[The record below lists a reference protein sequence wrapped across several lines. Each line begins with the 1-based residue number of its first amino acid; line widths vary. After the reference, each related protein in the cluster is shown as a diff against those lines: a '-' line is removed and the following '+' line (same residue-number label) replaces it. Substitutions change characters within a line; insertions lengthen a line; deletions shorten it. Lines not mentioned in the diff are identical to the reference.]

1 MKAIKLALHWQMGIA
16 LILGATLGFIFCDS
30 YSAWGNVING
40 IGDIFLHAINMI
52 VIPLVFLSTVLGI
65 STMTDSKSMGRIAVK
80 TFLYFIVTAVLAAV
94 VGVIVTDVLRPGY
107 GTHKAEVDEI
117 RTSGMFEVDA
127 TDNHKFYVRK
137 KLENNTY
144 TEPKWKT
151 VGEIMSDTDGTYM
164 FGSPINKVEEFPEEI
179 MKTVESTESSTL
191 MDKIVDIVPSNIFEA
206 FSSGNILPIIF
217 FSLLLGY
224 FITKIHANR
233 QATINNVFE
242 SFNDAIMAL
251 TNFIIRF
258 APIGI
263 FAIVMVL
270 VGKQASDL
278 GALKECFR
286 NFAFFVIVVWI
297 SLIVMGG
304 IVLPIMVGLMA
315 QVSPIKH
322 LKQIYS
328 ALMVA
333 FSTSSSYSALPLII
347 SDAKEKM
354 GVSNNIASFTVPLGI
369 TFNKIGTIVY
379 ECVAVIFVAQA
390 VGMDLTVAQQVSL
403 IGASIVTVLGAPSV
417 PMAGVIT
424 LAILLAAMGLPTDY
438 IGMFMAIDILCDMPK
453 TLLNA
458 YSVSCSA
465 IIVAR
470 SEGEMLKI

>member
-1 MKAIKLALHWQMGIA
+1 MKTIKLALHWQMGIA

-107 GTHKAEVDEI
+107 GTHKAEVDAGGI
-117 RTSGMFEVDA
+117 
-127 TDNHKFYVRK
+127 
-137 KLENNTY
+137 LETAQA
-144 TEPKWKT
+144 
-151 VGEIMSDTDGTYM
+151 
-164 FGSPINKVEEFPEEI
+164 
-179 MKTVESTESSTL
+179 TESSTL

-270 VGKQASDL
+270 VGKQASDI

-315 QVSPIKH
+315 KVSPIKH

-390 VGMDLTVAQQVSL
+390 VGMDLTAAQQVSL

-424 LAILLAAMGLPTDY
+424 LAVLLAAMGLPTDY

>member
-16 LILGATLGFIFCDS
+16 LILGASLGFIFCDS
-30 YSAWGNVING
+30 YIVWGNVING

-107 GTHKAEVDEI
+107 GTHK
-117 RTSGMFEVDA
+117 TEVDA
-127 TDNHKFYVRK
+127 
-137 KLENNTY
+137 
-144 TEPKWKT
+144 
-151 VGEIMSDTDGTYM
+151 G
-164 FGSPINKVEEFPEEI
+164 EI

-224 FITKIHANR
+224 FITKINANR

-242 SFNDAIMAL
+242 SFNDAIMTL

-270 VGKQASDL
+270 VGKQASDI

-315 QVSPIKH
+315 KVSPIKH

-390 VGMDLTVAQQVSL
+390 VGMDLTAAQQVSL

-417 PMAGVIT
+417 PMAGGIT
-424 LAILLAAMGLPTDY
+424 LAVLLAAMGLPTDY

>member
-16 LILGATLGFIFCDS
+16 LILGATLGIIFCDS
-30 YSAWGNVING
+30 YSAWGNAING

-107 GTHKAEVDEI
+107 GTHKAEVDAGGI
-117 RTSGMFEVDA
+117 
-127 TDNHKFYVRK
+127 
-137 KLENNTY
+137 LETAQA
-144 TEPKWKT
+144 
-151 VGEIMSDTDGTYM
+151 
-164 FGSPINKVEEFPEEI
+164 
-179 MKTVESTESSTL
+179 TESSTL

-224 FITKIHANR
+224 FITKIRGNR

-242 SFNDAIMAL
+242 SFSDAIMAL
-251 TNFIIRF
+251 TNFIIRL
-258 APIGI
+258 APLGI

-315 QVSPIKH
+315 KVSPIKH

-390 VGMDLTVAQQVSL
+390 VGMDLTAAQQVSL

-424 LAILLAAMGLPTDY
+424 LAVLLAAMGLPTDY

>member
-30 YSAWGNVING
+30 YSTWGNVING

-107 GTHKAEVDEI
+107 GTHK
-117 RTSGMFEVDA
+117 TEVDA
-127 TDNHKFYVRK
+127 
-137 KLENNTY
+137 
-144 TEPKWKT
+144 
-151 VGEIMSDTDGTYM
+151 G
-164 FGSPINKVEEFPEEI
+164 EI
-179 MKTVESTESSTL
+179 MKTVESAESSTL

-242 SFNDAIMAL
+242 SFNEAIMVL

-258 APIGI
+258 APVGI

-270 VGKQASDL
+270 VGKQASDI

-315 QVSPIKH
+315 KVSPIKH

-390 VGMDLTVAQQVSL
+390 VGMDLTAAQQVSL

-424 LAILLAAMGLPTDY
+424 LAVLLAAMGLPTDY

>member
-16 LILGATLGFIFCDS
+16 LILGATLGIIFCDS

-80 TFLYFIVTAVLAAV
+80 TFLYFIVTAVLAAA
-94 VGVIVTDVLRPGY
+94 VGVIVADVLRPGY
-107 GTHKAEVDEI
+107 GTHKAEVDAGGI
-117 RTSGMFEVDA
+117 
-127 TDNHKFYVRK
+127 
-137 KLENNTY
+137 LETAQA
-144 TEPKWKT
+144 
-151 VGEIMSDTDGTYM
+151 
-164 FGSPINKVEEFPEEI
+164 
-179 MKTVESTESSTL
+179 TESSTL
-191 MDKIVDIVPSNIFEA
+191 MDIIVDIVPSNIFEA

-224 FITKIHANR
+224 FITKIRGNR

-242 SFNDAIMAL
+242 SFSDAIIAL
-251 TNFIIRF
+251 TNFIIRL
-258 APIGI
+258 APLGI

-315 QVSPIKH
+315 KVSPIKH

-390 VGMDLTVAQQVSL
+390 VGMDLTAAQQVSL

-424 LAILLAAMGLPTDY
+424 LAVLLAAMGLPTDY

-470 SEGEMLKI
+470 SEGEILKI

>member
-30 YSAWGNVING
+30 YSVWGNVING

-52 VIPLVFLSTVLGI
+52 VIPLVFLSTVLGV

-107 GTHKAEVDEI
+107 GTHKAEVD
-117 RTSGMFEVDA
+117 A
-127 TDNHKFYVRK
+127 
-137 KLENNTY
+137 
-144 TEPKWKT
+144 
-151 VGEIMSDTDGTYM
+151 GEILETAQA
-164 FGSPINKVEEFPEEI
+164 
-179 MKTVESTESSTL
+179 TESSTL

-206 FSSGNILPIIF
+206 FSYGNILPIIF

-233 QATINNVFE
+233 QATINNIFE
-242 SFNDAIMAL
+242 SFNDTIMAL

-258 APIGI
+258 APLGI

-270 VGKQASDL
+270 VGKQASDI
-278 GALKECFR
+278 GALKDCFR

-315 QVSPIKH
+315 KVSPIKH

-379 ECVAVIFVAQA
+379 ECVAVMFVAQA
-390 VGMDLTVAQQVSL
+390 VGMDLTATQQVSL

-424 LAILLAAMGLPTDY
+424 LAVLLTAMGLPADY

-470 SEGEMLKI
+470 SEGEILKI

>member
-1 MKAIKLALHWQMGIA
+1 MKALKLALHWQMGIA
-16 LILGATLGFIFCDS
+16 LILGTTLGFIFCDS
-30 YSAWGNVING
+30 YSVWGNVING
-40 IGDIFLHAINMI
+40 VGDIFLHAINMI

-80 TFLYFIVTAVLAAV
+80 TFLYFIVTAVLAAI

-107 GTHKAEVDEI
+107 GTHKAEVD
-117 RTSGMFEVDA
+117 
-127 TDNHKFYVRK
+127 
-137 KLENNTY
+137 
-144 TEPKWKT
+144 
-151 VGEIMSDTDGTYM
+151 VGEILETAQA
-164 FGSPINKVEEFPEEI
+164 I
-179 MKTVESTESSTL
+179 ESSTL
-191 MDKIVDIVPSNIFEA
+191 MDKIVNIVPSNIFEA

-251 TNFIIRF
+251 TNFIIRL
-258 APIGI
+258 APLGI

-315 QVSPIKH
+315 KVSPIKH

-390 VGMDLTVAQQVSL
+390 VGVDLTTTQQISL

-424 LAILLAAMGLPTDY
+424 LAVLLAAMGLPTDY

-470 SEGEMLKI
+470 SEGEKLRI

>member
-30 YSAWGNVING
+30 YSVWGNVING

-107 GTHKAEVDEI
+107 GTYK
-117 RTSGMFEVDA
+117 TEVDA
-127 TDNHKFYVRK
+127 
-137 KLENNTY
+137 
-144 TEPKWKT
+144 
-151 VGEIMSDTDGTYM
+151 G
-164 FGSPINKVEEFPEEI
+164 EI

-217 FSLLLGY
+217 FSLLFGY
-224 FITKIHANR
+224 FITKIHTNR

-242 SFNDAIMAL
+242 SFNDAIMTM

-258 APIGI
+258 APLGI

-315 QVSPIKH
+315 KVSPIKH

-390 VGMDLTVAQQVSL
+390 VGIDLTAAQQVSL

-424 LAILLAAMGLPTDY
+424 LAVLLAAMGLPTDY

>member
-1 MKAIKLALHWQMGIA
+1 MGIA

-30 YSAWGNVING
+30 YSVWGNVING

-107 GTHKAEVDEI
+107 GTHKAEVDA
-117 RTSGMFEVDA
+117 G
-127 TDNHKFYVRK
+127 
-137 KLENNTY
+137 
-144 TEPKWKT
+144 
-151 VGEIMSDTDGTYM
+151 
-164 FGSPINKVEEFPEEI
+164 EI
-179 MKTVESTESSTL
+179 MKTVESAESSTL

-206 FSSGNILPIIF
+206 FSLGNILPIIF
-217 FSLLLGY
+217 FSLLFGY

-270 VGKQASDL
+270 VGKQASDI

-315 QVSPIKH
+315 KVSPIKH

-390 VGMDLTVAQQVSL
+390 VGMDLTAAQQVSL

-424 LAILLAAMGLPTDY
+424 LAVLLAAMGLPTDY

>member
-16 LILGATLGFIFCDS
+16 LILGASLGFIFCDS
-30 YSAWGNVING
+30 YSVWGNVING
-40 IGDIFLHAINMI
+40 LGDIFLHAINMI

-94 VGVIVTDVLRPGY
+94 VGVIVADVLHPGY
-107 GTHKAEVDEI
+107 GTRK
-117 RTSGMFEVDA
+117 
-127 TDNHKFYVRK
+127 TDVEAAKI
-137 KLENNTY
+137 LETAQA
-144 TEPKWKT
+144 
-151 VGEIMSDTDGTYM
+151 
-164 FGSPINKVEEFPEEI
+164 
-179 MKTVESTESSTL
+179 TESPTIV
-191 MDKIVDIVPSNIFEA
+191 DKIVDIVPSNIFDA

-224 FITKIHANR
+224 FITKIHTDR
-233 QATINNVFE
+233 QAVINNMFD
-242 SFNDAIMAL
+242 SFNDVIMSL
-251 TNFIIRF
+251 TTFIIRF
-258 APIGI
+258 APLGI
-263 FAIVMVL
+263 FASLMVL
-270 VGKQASDL
+270 VGKQASDI

-304 IVLPIMVGLMA
+304 IVLPVMVGLLA
-315 QVSPIKH
+315 EVSPIKH

-333 FSTSSSYSALPLII
+333 FSTSSSYSALPLIVC
-347 SDAKEKM
+347 DAKEKM

-390 VGMDLTVAQQVSL
+390 VGMDMTMAQQVSL

-424 LAILLAAMGLPTDY
+424 LAGLLAAMGLPTDY
-438 IGMFMAIDILCDMPK
+438 IGMFMAIDVLCDMPK

-465 IIVAR
+465 IIIAR
-470 SEGEMLKI
+470 SEGEMLRI

>member
-16 LILGATLGFIFCDS
+16 LMLGASLGLIFCDS
-30 YSAWGNVING
+30 YNIWGNVING

-107 GTHKAEVDEI
+107 GTHK
-117 RTSGMFEVDA
+117 TEVDA
-127 TDNHKFYVRK
+127 
-137 KLENNTY
+137 
-144 TEPKWKT
+144 
-151 VGEIMSDTDGTYM
+151 G
-164 FGSPINKVEEFPEEI
+164 EI

-224 FITKIHANR
+224 FITKIQANR

-270 VGKQASDL
+270 VGKQASDI
-278 GALKECFR
+278 GALKDCFR

-315 QVSPIKH
+315 KVSPIKH

-390 VGMDLTVAQQVSL
+390 VGIDLTAAQQVSL

-424 LAILLAAMGLPTDY
+424 LAVLLAAMGLPTDY

>member
-1 MKAIKLALHWQMGIA
+1 MKTIKLALHWQMGIA

-30 YSAWGNVING
+30 YSIWGNVVDG

-107 GTHKAEVDEI
+107 GTHK
-117 RTSGMFEVDA
+117 TEVDA
-127 TDNHKFYVRK
+127 
-137 KLENNTY
+137 
-144 TEPKWKT
+144 
-151 VGEIMSDTDGTYM
+151 G
-164 FGSPINKVEEFPEEI
+164 EI
-179 MKTVESTESSTL
+179 MKTVESAETSTL
-191 MDKIVDIVPSNIFEA
+191 MDKIVDIVPRNIFEA

-270 VGKQASDL
+270 VGKQASDI

-315 QVSPIKH
+315 KVSPIKH

-390 VGMDLTVAQQVSL
+390 VGMDLTAAQQVSL

-424 LAILLAAMGLPTDY
+424 LAVLLAAMGLPTDY

>member
-16 LILGATLGFIFCDS
+16 LILGATLGIIFCDS

-94 VGVIVTDVLRPGY
+94 VGVVVADVLRPGY
-107 GTHKAEVDEI
+107 GTHKAEVDAGGI
-117 RTSGMFEVDA
+117 
-127 TDNHKFYVRK
+127 
-137 KLENNTY
+137 LETAQA
-144 TEPKWKT
+144 
-151 VGEIMSDTDGTYM
+151 
-164 FGSPINKVEEFPEEI
+164 
-179 MKTVESTESSTL
+179 TESLTL
-191 MDKIVDIVPSNIFEA
+191 MDKFVDIVPSNIFEA
-206 FSSGNILPIIF
+206 FSSGEILPIIF

-233 QATINNVFE
+233 QASINNVFE

-263 FAIVMVL
+263 FAIIMVL
-270 VGKQASDL
+270 VGKQASDI

-315 QVSPIKH
+315 KVSPIKH

-390 VGMDLTVAQQVSL
+390 VGIDLTATQQVSL

-424 LAILLAAMGLPTDY
+424 LAVLLAAMGLPTDY

-470 SEGEMLKI
+470 SEGEILKI

>member
-16 LILGATLGFIFCDS
+16 LILGASLGFIFCDS
-30 YSAWGNVING
+30 YSVWGNVING
-40 IGDIFLHAINMI
+40 VGDIFLHAINMI

-94 VGVIVTDVLRPGY
+94 VGVMVTDVLRPGY
-107 GTHKAEVDEI
+107 GTYKAEVD
-117 RTSGMFEVDA
+117 A
-127 TDNHKFYVRK
+127 
-137 KLENNTY
+137 
-144 TEPKWKT
+144 
-151 VGEIMSDTDGTYM
+151 GEIL
-164 FGSPINKVEEFPEEI
+164 
-179 MKTVESTESSTL
+179 KTAQATESSTL

-233 QATINNVFE
+233 QATVNNVFE

-258 APIGI
+258 APLGI
-263 FAIVMVL
+263 FAIVMEL
-270 VGKQASDL
+270 VGKQASDI

-286 NFAFFVIVVWI
+286 NFALFVIVVWI

-315 QVSPIKH
+315 KVSPIKH

-390 VGMDLTVAQQVSL
+390 VGVDLTAAQQISL

-424 LAILLAAMGLPTDY
+424 LAVLLAAMGLPTDY

-470 SEGEMLKI
+470 SEGEMLRI

>member
-1 MKAIKLALHWQMGIA
+1 MKAIRLALHWQMGIA
-16 LILGATLGFIFCDS
+16 LILGATLGLIFCDS
-30 YSAWGNVING
+30 YSAWGHVING

-107 GTHKAEVDEI
+107 GTHK
-117 RTSGMFEVDA
+117 TEVDA
-127 TDNHKFYVRK
+127 
-137 KLENNTY
+137 
-144 TEPKWKT
+144 
-151 VGEIMSDTDGTYM
+151 G
-164 FGSPINKVEEFPEEI
+164 EI
-179 MKTVESTESSTL
+179 MKTVESAESSTL

-242 SFNDAIMAL
+242 SFNEAIMVL

-258 APIGI
+258 APVGI

-270 VGKQASDL
+270 VGKQASDI

-304 IVLPIMVGLMA
+304 IVLPIMVGLIA
-315 QVSPIKH
+315 KVSPIKH

-390 VGMDLTVAQQVSL
+390 VGMDLTAAQQVSL

-424 LAILLAAMGLPTDY
+424 LAVLLAAMGLPTDY
-438 IGMFMAIDILCDMPK
+438 IGMFMAVDILCDMPK

-470 SEGEMLKI
+470 SEGENLKI

>member
-1 MKAIKLALHWQMGIA
+1 MGIA
-16 LILGATLGFIFCDS
+16 LILGATLGIIFCDS

-107 GTHKAEVDEI
+107 GTHK
-117 RTSGMFEVDA
+117 TEVDA
-127 TDNHKFYVRK
+127 
-137 KLENNTY
+137 
-144 TEPKWKT
+144 
-151 VGEIMSDTDGTYM
+151 G
-164 FGSPINKVEEFPEEI
+164 EI
-179 MKTVESTESSTL
+179 MKTVESAESSTL

-242 SFNDAIMAL
+242 SFNEAIMFL

-258 APIGI
+258 APLGI

-270 VGKQASDL
+270 VGKQASDI

-315 QVSPIKH
+315 KVSPIKH

-390 VGMDLTVAQQVSL
+390 VGIDLTAAQQISL

-424 LAILLAAMGLPTDY
+424 LAVLLTAMGLPTDY

>member
-1 MKAIKLALHWQMGIA
+1 MKTIKLALHWQMGIA

-30 YSAWGNVING
+30 YSIWGNVING

-107 GTHKAEVDEI
+107 GTHK
-117 RTSGMFEVDA
+117 TEVDA
-127 TDNHKFYVRK
+127 
-137 KLENNTY
+137 
-144 TEPKWKT
+144 
-151 VGEIMSDTDGTYM
+151 G
-164 FGSPINKVEEFPEEI
+164 EI
-179 MKTVESTESSTL
+179 MKTVESAESSTL

-270 VGKQASDL
+270 VGKQASDI

-304 IVLPIMVGLMA
+304 IVLPIMVELMA
-315 QVSPIKH
+315 KVSPIKH

-390 VGMDLTVAQQVSL
+390 VGIDLTATQQVSL

-424 LAILLAAMGLPTDY
+424 LAVLLAAMGLPTDY

>member
-16 LILGATLGFIFCDS
+16 LILRATLGIIFCDS

-80 TFLYFIVTAVLAAV
+80 TFLYFIVTAVLAAA
-94 VGVIVTDVLRPGY
+94 VGVIVADVLRPGY
-107 GTHKAEVDEI
+107 GTHKAEVDAGGI
-117 RTSGMFEVDA
+117 
-127 TDNHKFYVRK
+127 
-137 KLENNTY
+137 LETAQA
-144 TEPKWKT
+144 
-151 VGEIMSDTDGTYM
+151 
-164 FGSPINKVEEFPEEI
+164 
-179 MKTVESTESSTL
+179 TESSTL
-191 MDKIVDIVPSNIFEA
+191 MDIIVDIVPSNIFEA

-224 FITKIHANR
+224 FITKIRGNR

-242 SFNDAIMAL
+242 SFSDAIMAL
-251 TNFIIRF
+251 TNFIIRL
-258 APIGI
+258 APLGI

-315 QVSPIKH
+315 KVSPIKH

-333 FSTSSSYSALPLII
+333 FSTSSSYSALPLVI

-390 VGMDLTVAQQVSL
+390 VGMDLTAAQQVSL
-403 IGASIVTVLGAPSV
+403 IGASIVTVLGATSV
-417 PMAGVIT
+417 PMAGVIA
-424 LAILLAAMGLPTDY
+424 LAVLLAAMGLPTDY

-470 SEGEMLKI
+470 SEGEILKI

>member
-1 MKAIKLALHWQMGIA
+1 MRAIKLALHWQMGIA

-107 GTHKAEVDEI
+107 GTHK
-117 RTSGMFEVDA
+117 TGVDA
-127 TDNHKFYVRK
+127 
-137 KLENNTY
+137 
-144 TEPKWKT
+144 
-151 VGEIMSDTDGTYM
+151 G
-164 FGSPINKVEEFPEEI
+164 EI
-179 MKTVESTESSTL
+179 MKTVESAESSTL

-242 SFNDAIMAL
+242 SFNEAIMVL

-258 APIGI
+258 APVGI

-270 VGKQASDL
+270 VGKQASDI

-315 QVSPIKH
+315 KVSPIKH

-354 GVSNNIASFTVPLGI
+354 GVSNNIASFTVPMGI
-369 TFNKIGTIVY
+369 TFNKIGTIIY

-390 VGMDLTVAQQVSL
+390 VGIDLTAVQQVSL

-424 LAILLAAMGLPTDY
+424 LAILLKAMDLPTDF

>member
-16 LILGATLGFIFCDS
+16 LILGASLGFIFCDS
-30 YSAWGNVING
+30 YSIWGNVING

-107 GTHKAEVDEI
+107 GTYKAEVDA
-117 RTSGMFEVDA
+117 RDFVKDEVLDFRLT
-127 TDNHKFYVRK
+127 TDVV
-137 KLENNTY
+137 LNNGIAIPKGTIVEGY
-144 TEPKWKT
+144 INRATEP
-151 VGEIMSDTDGTYM
+151 
-164 FGSPINKVEEFPEEI
+164 
-179 MKTVESTESSTL
+179 STL

-233 QATINNVFE
+233 QATINDVFE
-242 SFNDAIMAL
+242 SFSDAIMAL
-251 TNFIIRF
+251 TNFIIRL
-258 APIGI
+258 APLGI

-315 QVSPIKH
+315 KVSPIKH

-390 VGMDLTVAQQVSL
+390 VGVDLTTTQQISL

-424 LAILLAAMGLPTDY
+424 LAVLLAAMGLPTDY

-470 SEGEMLKI
+470 SE

>member
-16 LILGATLGFIFCDS
+16 LILGATLGIIFCDS

-80 TFLYFIVTAVLAAV
+80 TFLYFIVTAVLAAA
-94 VGVIVTDVLRPGY
+94 VGVIVADVLRPGY
-107 GTHKAEVDEI
+107 GTHKAEVDAGGI
-117 RTSGMFEVDA
+117 
-127 TDNHKFYVRK
+127 
-137 KLENNTY
+137 LETAQA
-144 TEPKWKT
+144 
-151 VGEIMSDTDGTYM
+151 
-164 FGSPINKVEEFPEEI
+164 
-179 MKTVESTESSTL
+179 TESSTL
-191 MDKIVDIVPSNIFEA
+191 MDIIVDIVPSNIFEA

-224 FITKIHANR
+224 FITKIRGNR

-242 SFNDAIMAL
+242 SFSDAIIAL
-251 TNFIIRF
+251 TNFIIRL
-258 APIGI
+258 APLGI

-315 QVSPIKH
+315 KVSPIKH

-390 VGMDLTVAQQVSL
+390 VGMDLTAAQQVSL
-403 IGASIVTVLGAPSV
+403 IGASIVTVLSAPSV

-424 LAILLAAMGLPTDY
+424 LAVLLAAMGLPTDY

-470 SEGEMLKI
+470 SEGEILKI

>member
-1 MKAIKLALHWQMGIA
+1 MGIA

-30 YSAWGNVING
+30 YSVWGNVING
-40 IGDIFLHAINMI
+40 IGNIFLHAINMI

-94 VGVIVTDVLRPGY
+94 VGVIVTDALRPGY
-107 GTHKAEVDEI
+107 GTHK
-117 RTSGMFEVDA
+117 TEVDA
-127 TDNHKFYVRK
+127 
-137 KLENNTY
+137 
-144 TEPKWKT
+144 
-151 VGEIMSDTDGTYM
+151 G
-164 FGSPINKVEEFPEEI
+164 EI

-224 FITKIHANR
+224 FITKIHSTR
-233 QATINNVFE
+233 QATINNIFE

-270 VGKQASDL
+270 VGKQASNI

-315 QVSPIKH
+315 KVSPIKH

-390 VGMDLTVAQQVSL
+390 VGMDLTAAQQVSL

-424 LAILLAAMGLPTDY
+424 LAVLLAAMGLPTDY

>member
-1 MKAIKLALHWQMGIA
+1 MGIA

-107 GTHKAEVDEI
+107 GTHKAEVDA
-117 RTSGMFEVDA
+117 G
-127 TDNHKFYVRK
+127 
-137 KLENNTY
+137 
-144 TEPKWKT
+144 
-151 VGEIMSDTDGTYM
+151 
-164 FGSPINKVEEFPEEI
+164 EI

-263 FAIVMVL
+263 FAIVMAL
-270 VGKQASDL
+270 VGKQASDI

-315 QVSPIKH
+315 KVSPIKH

-390 VGMDLTVAQQVSL
+390 VGIDLTATQQVSL

-424 LAILLAAMGLPTDY
+424 LAVLLAAMGLPTDY

>member
-40 IGDIFLHAINMI
+40 VGDIFLHAINMI

-107 GTHKAEVDEI
+107 GTHK
-117 RTSGMFEVDA
+117 TEVDA
-127 TDNHKFYVRK
+127 
-137 KLENNTY
+137 
-144 TEPKWKT
+144 
-151 VGEIMSDTDGTYM
+151 G
-164 FGSPINKVEEFPEEI
+164 EI

-270 VGKQASDL
+270 VGKQASDI

-315 QVSPIKH
+315 KVSPIKH

-354 GVSNNIASFTVPLGI
+354 GVSNNIVSFTVPLGI

-390 VGMDLTVAQQVSL
+390 VGIDLTAAQQVSL

-424 LAILLAAMGLPTDY
+424 LAVLLAAMGLPTDY

>member
-1 MKAIKLALHWQMGIA
+1 MSSMKAIKLALHWQMGIA

-30 YSAWGNVING
+30 YNAWGNVING

-107 GTHKAEVDEI
+107 GTHK
-117 RTSGMFEVDA
+117 TEVDA
-127 TDNHKFYVRK
+127 
-137 KLENNTY
+137 
-144 TEPKWKT
+144 
-151 VGEIMSDTDGTYM
+151 G
-164 FGSPINKVEEFPEEI
+164 EI
-179 MKTVESTESSTL
+179 MKTVESAESSTL

-270 VGKQASDL
+270 VGKQASDI

-315 QVSPIKH
+315 KVSPIKH

-390 VGMDLTVAQQVSL
+390 VGIDLTATQQVSL

-424 LAILLAAMGLPTDY
+424 LAVLLAAMGLPTDY

>member
-16 LILGATLGFIFCDS
+16 LILGATLGIIFCDS

-80 TFLYFIVTAVLAAV
+80 TFLYFIVTAVLAAA
-94 VGVIVTDVLRPGY
+94 VGVIVADVLRPGY
-107 GTHKAEVDEI
+107 GTHKAEVDAGRI
-117 RTSGMFEVDA
+117 
-127 TDNHKFYVRK
+127 
-137 KLENNTY
+137 LETAQA
-144 TEPKWKT
+144 
-151 VGEIMSDTDGTYM
+151 
-164 FGSPINKVEEFPEEI
+164 
-179 MKTVESTESSTL
+179 TESSTL
-191 MDKIVDIVPSNIFEA
+191 MDIIFDIVPSNIFEA

-224 FITKIHANR
+224 FITKIRGNR

-242 SFNDAIMAL
+242 SFSDAIMAL
-251 TNFIIRF
+251 TNFIIRL
-258 APIGI
+258 APLGI

-315 QVSPIKH
+315 KVSPIKH

-347 SDAKEKM
+347 RDAKEKM

-390 VGMDLTVAQQVSL
+390 VGMDLTAAQQVSL

-424 LAILLAAMGLPTDY
+424 LAVLLAAMGLPTDY

-470 SEGEMLKI
+470 SEGEILKI

>member
-16 LILGATLGFIFCDS
+16 LILGATLGIIFCDS

-65 STMTDSKSMGRIAVK
+65 STMTDSKSIGRIAVK
-80 TFLYFIVTAVLAAV
+80 TFLYFIVTAVLAAA
-94 VGVIVTDVLRPGY
+94 VGVIVADVLRPGY
-107 GTHKAEVDEI
+107 GTHKAEVDAGGI
-117 RTSGMFEVDA
+117 
-127 TDNHKFYVRK
+127 
-137 KLENNTY
+137 LETAQA
-144 TEPKWKT
+144 
-151 VGEIMSDTDGTYM
+151 
-164 FGSPINKVEEFPEEI
+164 
-179 MKTVESTESSTL
+179 TESSTL
-191 MDKIVDIVPSNIFEA
+191 MDIIVDIVPSNIFEA

-224 FITKIHANR
+224 FITKIRGNR

-242 SFNDAIMAL
+242 SFSDAIMAL
-251 TNFIIRF
+251 TNFIIRL
-258 APIGI
+258 APLGI

-315 QVSPIKH
+315 KVSPIKH

-390 VGMDLTVAQQVSL
+390 VGMDLTAAQQVSL

-424 LAILLAAMGLPTDY
+424 LAVLLAAMGLPTDY

-470 SEGEMLKI
+470 SEGEILKI

>member
-1 MKAIKLALHWQMGIA
+1 MKAIQLALHWQMGIA
-16 LILGATLGFIFCDS
+16 LILGATLGIIFCDS

-80 TFLYFIVTAVLAAV
+80 TFLYFIVTAVLAAA
-94 VGVIVTDVLRPGY
+94 VGVIVADVLRPGY
-107 GTHKAEVDEI
+107 GTHKAEVDAGGI
-117 RTSGMFEVDA
+117 
-127 TDNHKFYVRK
+127 
-137 KLENNTY
+137 LETAQA
-144 TEPKWKT
+144 
-151 VGEIMSDTDGTYM
+151 
-164 FGSPINKVEEFPEEI
+164 
-179 MKTVESTESSTL
+179 TESLTL
-191 MDKIVDIVPSNIFEA
+191 MDIIVDIVPSNIFEA

-224 FITKIHANR
+224 FITKIRGNR

-242 SFNDAIMAL
+242 SFSDAIMAL
-251 TNFIIRF
+251 TNFIIRL
-258 APIGI
+258 APLGI

-315 QVSPIKH
+315 KVSPIKH

-390 VGMDLTVAQQVSL
+390 VGMDLTAAQQVSL

-424 LAILLAAMGLPTDY
+424 LAVLLAAMGLPTDY

-470 SEGEMLKI
+470 SEGEILKI

>member
-16 LILGATLGFIFCDS
+16 LILGATLGIIFCDS

-80 TFLYFIVTAVLAAV
+80 TFLYFIVTAVLAAA
-94 VGVIVTDVLRPGY
+94 VGVIVADVLRPGY
-107 GTHKAEVDEI
+107 GTHKAEVDAGRI
-117 RTSGMFEVDA
+117 
-127 TDNHKFYVRK
+127 
-137 KLENNTY
+137 LETAQA
-144 TEPKWKT
+144 
-151 VGEIMSDTDGTYM
+151 
-164 FGSPINKVEEFPEEI
+164 
-179 MKTVESTESSTL
+179 TESSTL
-191 MDKIVDIVPSNIFEA
+191 MDIIFDIVPSNIFEA

-224 FITKIHANR
+224 FITKIRGNR

-242 SFNDAIMAL
+242 SFSDAIMAL
-251 TNFIIRF
+251 TNFIIRL
-258 APIGI
+258 APLGI

-315 QVSPIKH
+315 KVSPIKH

-390 VGMDLTVAQQVSL
+390 VGMDLTAAQQVSL

-424 LAILLAAMGLPTDY
+424 LAVLLAAMGLPTDY

-470 SEGEMLKI
+470 SEGEILKI

>member
-1 MKAIKLALHWQMGIA
+1 MGIA

-30 YSAWGNVING
+30 YSVWGNVING

-107 GTHKAEVDEI
+107 GTYK
-117 RTSGMFEVDA
+117 TEVDA
-127 TDNHKFYVRK
+127 
-137 KLENNTY
+137 
-144 TEPKWKT
+144 
-151 VGEIMSDTDGTYM
+151 G
-164 FGSPINKVEEFPEEI
+164 EI

-217 FSLLLGY
+217 FSLLFGY
-224 FITKIHANR
+224 FITKIHTNR

-242 SFNDAIMAL
+242 SFNDAIMTM

-258 APIGI
+258 APLGI
-263 FAIVMVL
+263 FAIVVVL

-315 QVSPIKH
+315 KVSPIKH

-390 VGMDLTVAQQVSL
+390 VGMDLTAAQQVSL

-424 LAILLAAMGLPTDY
+424 LAVLLAAMGLPTDY